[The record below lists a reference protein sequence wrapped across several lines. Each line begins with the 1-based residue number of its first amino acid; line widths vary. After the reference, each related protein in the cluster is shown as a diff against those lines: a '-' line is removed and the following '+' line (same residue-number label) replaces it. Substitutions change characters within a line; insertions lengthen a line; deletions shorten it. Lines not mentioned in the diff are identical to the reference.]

1 MSASLMLLGAIAA
14 TSSAPTQAP
23 LPHLKRRRRSHE
35 PSSLSVVNIVP
46 TGTPRERRQ
55 RIFKEFLASGHSP
68 GKGTAGF
75 FAHKINAYVATHPDA
90 ADGDLHFE
98 RGSMGNYLA
107 AADKTRVSRHKVGAC
122 RGTRWARKRLP
133 HGPSQRLR
141 PTSATSSPS
150 TGALWPGYKAT
161 VPHSG
166 SACAC
171 TRGWRRPA
179 RRHHHHHLG
188 WRRPARRPAR
198 ARWPSR

>member
-14 TSSAPTQAP
+14 TSPAPT

-55 RIFKEFLASGHSP
+55 RIFKEWLASGHSP

-75 FAHKINAYVATHPDA
+75 FAQKINAYVATHPDA

-98 RGSMGNYLA
+98 RGSMGHFLA
-107 AADKTRVSRHKVGAC
+107 AADKTRVSRHKVGAKAPA
-122 RGTRWARKRLP
+122 TWTISTPQA
-133 HGPSQRLR
+133 
-141 PTSATSSPS
+141 TSATSSSS

-179 RRHHHHHLG
+179 RRHHHHHHLG

>member
-55 RIFKEFLASGHSP
+55 RIFKEWLASGHSP

-75 FAHKINAYVATHPDA
+75 FAQKINAYVATHPDA

-98 RGSMGNYLA
+98 RGSMGNFLA
-107 AADKTRVSRHKVGAC
+107 AADKTRVSRHKVGAKAPATWTISTPQAYKRNLVVVDRRTLARLQGDRATLREC
-122 RGTRWARKRLP
+122 LRLHPGLAAAGTA
-133 HGPSQRLR
+133 
-141 PTSATSSPS
+141 SSS
-150 TGALWPGYKAT
+150 SSVLAAAGTT
-161 VPHSG
+161 
-166 SACAC
+166 
-171 TRGWRRPA
+171 
-179 RRHHHHHLG
+179 
-188 WRRPARRPAR
+188 AR